1 MAAAKILLVDDH
13 RLFMEGLEL
22 LLKEQDEWE
31 IKALVSSGNEA
42 LKFLQ
47 IEPVDLVLLDYQMP
61 EMDGIETLKTI
72 RRLHPGTKTMLLS
85 MHKSA
90 PLIRELMAAGGEGFV
105 LKNADK
111 SEFVQAIRKV
121 LSGGK
126 YFSGEL
132 MEELVKTP
140 EMAVG
145 ESSLTEREKE
155 IIREI
160 CQGLSTQEIADKLF
174 ISYRTVETHRKNL
187 MDKLEMKNI
196 ASLVRWALER
206 GLA

>member
-1 MAAAKILLVDDH
+1 MEAPKILLVDDH

-31 IKALVSSGNEA
+31 IKALVSSGKEA

-61 EMDGIETLKTI
+61 EMDGIETLKAI

-105 LKNADK
+105 LKTADK

-132 MEELVKTP
+132 MEELVKKP

-206 GLA
+206 DLG

>member
-31 IKALVSSGNEA
+31 IKALVSSGKEA

-72 RRLHPGTKTMLLS
+72 RRLHAGTKTMLLS

-160 CQGLSTQEIADKLF
+160 CEGLSTQEIADKLF